1 VSTERDHD
9 LVLLGAT
16 GFTGQLVAHHLA
28 GRVGALRWAIAGRD
42 RQKLEDLAA
51 AVAGAGR
58 AASGGGAAPAIEVV
72 DVGDLVGLLDLA
84 GRTRVL
90 ATTVGP
96 YATLGELVAQACVR
110 QGTHYADITG
120 EPGFVSLLR
129 DRYDADAVRQGIK
142 LVNCC
147 GFDSVPHDLGVR
159 FTVDQLPDD
168 VPLTVRGYVSG
179 HGRLSGGTAQSA
191 LQAIGARAIPR
202 PDLDQTPG
210 AEVKRRVT
218 ALPARLHRIE
228 ELGGWGVPMPTIDPV
243 IVLRSARVLDGYGTA
258 FRYGHFARVKRLPTV
273 VAGVGALGV
282 VAALAS
288 VGPTR
293 SVLERLLPGSGE
305 GPDEATRARSSFSV
319 TFLGRGGDQTVTT
332 RVSGGDP
339 GYGETAKM
347 LGEAALSLA
356 SDDGPDAAGVLTPAV
371 GLGAPY
377 LDRLIDQGLRFEVVS
392 S

>member
-1 VSTERDHD
+1 MTTERDHD

-16 GFTGQLVAHHLA
+16 GFTGRLVAHHLA
-28 GRVGALRWAIAGRD
+28 GRVGPLRWAIAGRD
-42 RQKLEDLAA
+42 RRRLEDVAAEVAA
-51 AVAGAGR
+51 ATGTPP
-58 AASGGGAAPAIEVV
+58 PAIEVV

-129 DRYDADAVRQGIK
+129 DRYDADAVKQGSK
-142 LVNCC
+142 VVNCC

-159 FTVDQLPDD
+159 FTVDHLPDD

-179 HGRLSGGTAQSA
+179 QGRLSGGTLQSA
-191 LQAIGARAIPR
+191 LQAIGTRTIPR
-202 PDLDQTPG
+202 PDLRHTPG
-210 AEVKRRVT
+210 AEVKRRVA
-218 ALPARLHRIE
+218 ALPARLHRID
-228 ELGGWGVPMPTIDPV
+228 ELGGWGIPMPTIDPS
-243 IVLRSARVLDGYGTA
+243 IVLRSARVLEGYGTA
-258 FRYGHFARVKRLPTV
+258 FRYGHFVRVRRLPTV
-273 VAGVGALGV
+273 VAGMGALGV
-282 VAALAS
+282 AAALAS

-305 GPDEATRARSSFSV
+305 GPDEATRERSSFSV

-339 GYGETAKM
+339 GYDETAKM

-371 GLGAPY
+371 ALGAPY
-377 LDRLIDQGLRFEVVS
+377 LERLIDQGLRFEVLS